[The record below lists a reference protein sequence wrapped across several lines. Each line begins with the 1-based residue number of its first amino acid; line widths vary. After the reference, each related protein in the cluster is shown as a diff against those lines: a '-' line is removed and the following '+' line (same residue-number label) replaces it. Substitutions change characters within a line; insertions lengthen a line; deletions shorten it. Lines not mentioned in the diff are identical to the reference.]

1 MSTHA
6 VPAVL
11 DSVLGRMIGRL
22 GSKPRNAAVPDA
34 DPLLAFASEQAAPS
48 DAAAV
53 PVAAAGQKPRSHG
66 AFWALLLAFAV
77 VVTAGATFAATRLAL
92 SRATIAPRPGTLTMV
107 SRPAGASVT
116 VDGEPRGVTP
126 LALSLT
132 PGTHTVTIRS
142 GSNERVLPI
151 TISAGADVVRDLEM
165 AEAAPP
171 LAATAGLSVTTD
183 PPGAHV
189 VVDGTPAGTS
199 PVIVEGLAADAH
211 TVTVTGAT
219 GSATRTVS
227 LAAGQ
232 TSAIVFSLPKVSG
245 PVGGWLSVAAPF
257 DVQVIEKGETIGTG
271 GAAKIML
278 AAGRH
283 DVVLAN
289 RTLEYEES
297 RVIEISP
304 GGTTTVRVDPPK
316 ITLSINARP
325 WADVSIDGHDIG
337 QTPIANVAAA
347 VGTHQIVF
355 RHPQLG
361 ERNQSVVLTGKGP
374 NRIAVDLTK

>member
-1 MSTHA
+1 
-6 VPAVL
+6 
-11 DSVLGRMIGRL
+11 
-22 GSKPRNAAVPDA
+22 
-34 DPLLAFASEQAAPS
+34 
-48 DAAAV
+48 
-53 PVAAAGQKPRSHG
+53 
-66 AFWALLLAFAV
+66 
-77 VVTAGATFAATRLAL
+77 L
-92 SRATIAPRPGTLTMV
+92 SRANIAPRPGTLTMV

-297 RVIEISP
+297 RAIEISP
-304 GGTTTVRVDPPK
+304 GGTTIVRVDPPK